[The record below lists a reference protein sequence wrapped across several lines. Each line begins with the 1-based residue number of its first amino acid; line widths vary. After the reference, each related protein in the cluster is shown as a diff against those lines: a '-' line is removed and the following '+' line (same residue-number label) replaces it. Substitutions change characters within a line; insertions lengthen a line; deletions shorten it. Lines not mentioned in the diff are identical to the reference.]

1 MRYLIFGINGM
12 AGHMIGTYLM
22 EKKHQVIGVARQK
35 SSVCKTKVCD
45 ISDKGKVKGILE
57 EESYDVVIN
66 CIGKLNKFVDEKLSE
81 GIYVNSEF
89 PHWLAEQL
97 ENTDKKLIHLSTD
110 CVFEG
115 TKGSYTESDIPD
127 ATSYYGRSKLLGE
140 VIDNKNLTL
149 RTSIIGPELK
159 SNGIGLYHWFMQQQG
174 KVSGFEK
181 AIWSGVT
188 TLQLAKVIEQDAVL
202 QQTGLYHL
210 SNNQKISKYKLL
222 QLFNQYCRKD
232 RIEIEKNTSF
242 ECDKSIINT
251 RQKKYEIPTYE
262 EMICDMGKWM
272 KEHKDIYKNY
282 EV

>member
-22 EKKHQVIGVARQK
+22 EKKHQVTGVARQE
-35 SSVCKTKVCD
+35 SSICNTIVCD
-45 ISDKGKVKGILE
+45 ISDKERVKRVLE
-57 EESYDVVIN
+57 EEPYDIVIN
-66 CIGKLNKFVDEKLSE
+66 CVGKLNKFVDEKLSE

-97 ENTDKKLIHLSTD
+97 ENTDKKLIHISTD

-115 TKGSYTESDIPD
+115 TKGSYTENDIPD
-127 ATSYYGRSKLLGE
+127 ATSYYGRSKMLGE
-140 VIDNKNLTL
+140 VVDNKNLTL

-174 KVSGFEK
+174 KVNGFEK

-210 SNNQKISKYKLL
+210 SNNQKISKYQLL

-232 RIEIEKNTSF
+232 KIEIEKNTSF

-251 RQKKYEIPTYE
+251 RQQKYEIPTYE
-262 EMICDMGKWM
+262 EMICDMGKWI